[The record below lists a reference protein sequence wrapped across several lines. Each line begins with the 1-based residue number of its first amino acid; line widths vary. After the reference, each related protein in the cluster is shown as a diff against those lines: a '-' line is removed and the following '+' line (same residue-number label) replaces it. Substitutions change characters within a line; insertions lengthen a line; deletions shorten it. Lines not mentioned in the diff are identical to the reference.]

1 MKRIATRLFLTAALI
16 VTASNASA
24 TLMYTDSFPSP
35 ATTRFTLMTNFW
47 NDGDFLEQL
56 FTGTGLSEV
65 NEFSL
70 DLSVTDNSLGGDT
83 QDMDAFLN
91 GVVIGSFMVN
101 AGDTLLNLN
110 FTGLNVAG
118 MGVGGDDYLVRLE
131 TTRTV
136 ISGAG
141 SANFSNGSQ
150 NLTLQQNMMVPE
162 PATALLMALGIAG
175 LGYRR
180 RV

>member
-1 MKRIATRLFLTAALI
+1 MKRIASRLFLTVALI
-16 VTASNASA
+16 LTVSNASA
-24 TLMYTDSFPSP
+24 TLMYTDSFPSS
-35 ATTRFTLMTNFW
+35 ATTRFTLQTNFW

-70 DLSVTDNSLGGDT
+70 DLSVTANSLVGDT
-83 QDMDAFLN
+83 QDMDAILN
-91 GVVIGSFMVN
+91 GIVIGSFMVN
-101 AGDTLLNLN
+101 PGDTLLNLS

-118 MGVGGDDYLVRLE
+118 MGGGGDDFLVRLE

-136 ISGAG
+136 NGGAG
-141 SANFSNGSQ
+141 SANFSNGTR

-180 RV
+180 RG

>member
-1 MKRIATRLFLTAALI
+1 MKRIASSLVLTIALFLT
-16 VTASNASA
+16 VPNASA

-35 ATTRFTLMTNFW
+35 ATTRFTQQVNFW

-56 FTGTGLSEV
+56 FTGTGLVSV

-70 DLSVTDNSLGGDT
+70 DLSVTNNSLTGDT
-83 QDMDAFLN
+83 QDMDAILN

-101 AGDTLLNLN
+101 PGDTLLNLS
-110 FTGLNVAG
+110 FSGFDVAG

-136 ISGAG
+136 LSGRG
-141 SANFSNGSQ
+141 SANFANGSQ
-150 NLTLQQNMMVPE
+150 NLTLHGDMRVPE
-162 PATALLMALGIAG
+162 PATALLMTLGLAG

>member
-1 MKRIATRLFLTAALI
+1 MKQMTFRLLLAAAFILTG
-16 VTASNASA
+16 SNASA

-35 ATTRFTLMTNFW
+35 ATTRSTLATNFW

-70 DLSVTDNSLGGDT
+70 DLSVTNNSLNGDT
-83 QDMDAFLN
+83 QDMDAILN

-101 AGDTLLNLN
+101 PGDTLLNLS

-118 MGVGGDDYLVRLE
+118 MGAGGEDYLVRLE

-136 ISGAG
+136 IGGAG
-141 SANFSNGSQ
+141 SANFSNGQQ

-162 PATALLMALGIAG
+162 PATALLMGLGIAG